1 MSFKKNNL
9 NNNNNIFSN
18 FVWIIS
24 ICVVF
29 VIWIIVIKNLDILSF
44 EMTEKNMTKEEK
56 IAYEKKKEEKV
67 KEIQES
73 NKINILL
80 VGRWGGYHD
89 APDLTDTI
97 ILASLDKKKS
107 LISMLSIPRDL
118 YVEYDD
124 KLNSEWKI
132 NWIYAKYYY
141 KSESKDA
148 WMKALQK
155 KITQI
160 TWEKIDYYVNVDFNW
175 FTKVIDALGWIE
187 INVPNNFV
195 DDKYPDNNWGYRTLV
210 FRKWTWN
217 FSWDNA
223 LKYARSRHSTSDF
236 DRSLRQ
242 QQVISGIKQRLI
254 EADYLTSPKQIKKFY
269 DIYKEYVFTD
279 IWVTDLISFLPVLKD
294 ADKMKML
301 SYNINDSCFYWS
313 NTCEKWWFLY
323 IPERALYNWMS
334 VLLLDWTDKE
344 NLGNYWDFQK
354 YTNRIYNNQE
364 FFIENYEVNV
374 FNSLK
379 VNHLAW
385 ALSNQIV
392 RYGFN
397 IPQYNSIWNT
407 PTVYTNSTI
416 YYNNISENS
425 ETIKYLKE
433 FFKWDFIQIDSPKYS
448 KVPTTKIEIVIWEDY
463 LDNTIQTFT
472 F

>member
-1 MSFKKNNL
+1 
-9 NNNNNIFSN
+9 
-18 FVWIIS
+18 
-24 ICVVF
+24 
-29 VIWIIVIKNLDILSF
+29 
-44 EMTEKNMTKEEK
+44 
-56 IAYEKKKEEKV
+56 
-67 KEIQES
+67 
-73 NKINILL
+73 
-80 VGRWGGYHD
+80 
-89 APDLTDTI
+89 
-97 ILASLDKKKS
+97 
-107 LISMLSIPRDL
+107 MLSIPRDL

-124 KLNSEWKI
+124 KLNSQWKI

-141 KSESKDA
+141 QSESKDD

-160 TWEKIDYYVNVDFNW
+160 TWEKIDYYVNVDFSW
-175 FTKVIDALGWIE
+175 FTKVIDALWGIE

-195 DDKYPDNNWGYRTLV
+195 DDKYPDDNWGYRTLV

-242 QQVISGIKQRLI
+242 QQVISWIKQRLI

-269 DIYKEYVFTD
+269 EIYKQYVFTD
-279 IWVTDLISFLPVLKD
+279 IGITDLISFLPVLKD

-313 NTCEKWWFLY
+313 NTCEKWGFLY
-323 IPERALYNWMS
+323 IPERALYNGMS
-334 VLLLDWTDKE
+334 VLLLDSTDKE
-344 NLGNYWDFQK
+344 NLSNYWDFHT
-354 YTNRIYNNQE
+354 YTNAIYNNQE

-397 IPQYNSIWNT
+397 IPRYNSIWNT
-407 PTVYTNSTI
+407 PVVYPNSTI
-416 YYNNISENS
+416 YYNNISEDS
-425 ETIKYLKE
+425 ETIQYLKKFYKWE
-433 FFKWDFIQIDSPKYS
+433 FIKTDSPKYS
-448 KVPTTKIEIVIWEDY
+448 KVPTTKIEIIIWEDY
-463 LDNTIQTFT
+463 LNDTIQTFT